1 MIPYGK
7 QYISEEDIAAVTETL
22 RSDFLTQ
29 GPKINEFEEKFAEYI
44 GSKYAVAVANGTAAL
59 HLSAMALNVN
69 KNSKVIT
76 TPITFAASANCVRY
90 CGGEVIFADIDAA
103 TALIDIEKIKE
114 LLAASPKGTYQGLIP
129 VDLCGYPVNL
139 EKLRALADEYGLW
152 IIEDACHAPG
162 GYFTDSKGIQ
172 QKCGNCVYTD
182 LAIFSFH
189 PVKHI
194 ACGEGGMITTNNKE
208 LYDRLI
214 SLRTH
219 GITKDPKQ
227 MHENHGGWYYEMQ
240 ELGYNYR
247 LSDINAALG
256 ISQLKRA
263 DENLQKRKAIAKK
276 YDDAFENN
284 TDIKLIKPAEGFS
297 HAYHLY
303 VIQVNDR
310 KGLYDYLKQHNIF
323 AQVHYIPVTML
334 PYYKELGYNT
344 KCYPNANA
352 YYEKCLSIPMYTSLT
367 DEEQDFVIR
376 TIKAFIKN
384 FKHAQH
390 V

>member
-7 QYISEEDIAAVTETL
+7 QYISEQDIAAVTETL
-22 RSDFLTQ
+22 KSDFLTQ
-29 GPKINEFEEKFAEYI
+29 GPKINEFEEKFAQYI

-59 HLSAMALNVN
+59 HLSAIALNVN
-69 KNSKVIT
+69 KNSKIIT

-90 CGGEVIFADIDAA
+90 CGGEVVFADIDVA

-114 LLAASPKGTYQGLIP
+114 LLAASPKGTYEGIIP
-129 VDLCGYPVNL
+129 VDLAGYPVNL
-139 EKLRALADEYGLW
+139 EKLRALANEHGLW

-162 GYFTDSKGIQ
+162 GYFTDSKGINQ
-172 QKCGNCVYTD
+172 NCGNGVYAD

-194 ACGEGGMITTNNKE
+194 ACGEGGMITTNNKD

-214 SLRTH
+214 LLRTH
-219 GITKDPKQ
+219 GITKDPKL

-256 ISQLKRA
+256 VSQLKRA

-276 YDDAFENN
+276 YDEAFADTNIQLIQPEN
-284 TDIKLIKPAEGFS
+284 GFS

-303 VIQVNDR
+303 IIQVENR
-310 KGLYDYLKQHNIF
+310 KGLYDYLKRYNVF
-323 AQVHYIPVTML
+323 AQVHYIPVTTL
-334 PYYKELGYNT
+334 PYYKKLGYKT
-344 KCYPNANA
+344 ECYPNAKA
-352 YYEKCLSIPMYTSLT
+352 YYAKCLSLPMYPTLT
-367 DEEQDFVIR
+367 DEEQDFVIEK
-376 TIKAFIKN
+376 ILEFVA
-384 FKHAQH
+384 
-390 V
+390 